1 LLTAAVAAEQS
12 SELAAQL
19 TYAIQHR
26 APIERGV
33 GYLMARDRIG
43 QIDAFN
49 RLRSAARDNRRKIGE
64 VARELLSTGRL
75 PGERR

>member
-1 LLTAAVAAEQS
+1 MVGTTQTAPA
-12 SELAAQL
+12 LGL
-19 TYAIQHR
+19 
-26 APIERGV
+26 
-33 GYLMARDRIG
+33 DRIG